1 MRIRTSRVLFNFQ
14 VFVAPQVPLLKSKDT
29 QAEALAE
36 ARAQLRREAEAA
48 EQVANA
54 SATATAPGVVDM
66 PAALT
71 KVELPSVDPAEISS
85 FKESAKSESAMSDGG
100 NNGEQ
105 KQETQHLARSWLPLF
120 SGMGNGNDGGA
131 EEQQEESSL
140 KGSAKPEGGKNEVEG
155 QGRPHLARSW
165 LRLFNGKEN
174 GKEGSTEKQQKAV
187 ESNGRSWPLPL
198 LFWKQ

>member
-1 MRIRTSRVLFNFQ
+1 MLFNLQ

-36 ARAQLRREAEAA
+36 ARAKLRREAEAA

-71 KVELPSVDPAEISS
+71 KVELPSVDPAEVSS
-85 FKESAKSESAMSDGG
+85 FKESAKSERANSEGG
-100 NNGEQ
+100 KNEEQ
-105 KQETQHLARSWLPLF
+105 KTPHLANSWLPFLN
-120 SGMGNGNDGGA
+120 GMRNGNDGGA
-131 EEQQEESSL
+131 DKQEEDSL
-140 KGSAKPEGGKNEVEG
+140 SKGSAKSGGGKIGVQE

-165 LRLFNGKEN
+165 LTLFTGKED
-174 GKEGSTEKQQKAV
+174 GKEGCAEKQQKAV